1 MEVWQTSYLR
11 RLRLGEEN
19 KEEQTTAWKYIWSAL
34 LHRATINKHLG
45 CEVVKRCK
53 YERVTDLGPSYCRP
67 VQCSCSQSRRRR
79 PARRTWSTCDPATCS
94 TRTHGTC
101 SPARL
106 DNNNSLL
113 LTLTRTQ
120 HQLSSP
126 LHSIH
131 YMVCSVHVQPII
143 VIATI
148 ILIFIRQLLLNL
160 RPFLRFLNLIVTSA
174 TFFVWRGNLFLSPV
188 VCLSVCLCVNRVTQ
202 RVMSA
207 FSRNFGNVN
216 RL

>member
-1 MEVWQTSYLR
+1 MSTVVQHKQPSLSTNFQNIIKILS
-11 RLRLGEEN
+11 
-19 KEEQTTAWKYIWSAL
+19 
-34 LHRATINKHLG
+34 LHHRYHYQCHQRCLKSERINIS
-45 CEVVKRCK
+45 VVKRCK
-53 YERVTDLGPSYCRP
+53 YERATVLGPSYCRR

-113 LTLTRTQ
+113 LTLIRTQ

-143 VIATI
+143 VITTI
-148 ILIFIRQLLLNL
+148 IMVALCNRADHYIFAL
-160 RPFLRFLNLIVTSA
+160 
-174 TFFVWRGNLFLSPV
+174 
-188 VCLSVCLCVNRVTQ
+188 
-202 RVMSA
+202 
-207 FSRNFGNVN
+207 
-216 RL
+216 